1 MCLILMLPIIYYA
14 KLIVYVAV
22 IWARD
27 NAIVNWL
34 CARND
39 LGLADGNSPAHEDV
53 DFIDGKDRLSSKGK
67 KIELW
72 GIAKNPGKIISS
84 NFMTKLLNK

>member
-1 MCLILMLPIIYYA
+1 MLSIIYYA
-14 KLIVYVAV
+14 KLTVYVAV

-39 LGLADGNSPAHEDV
+39 LKLADGNIPAHEDV
-53 DFIDGKDRLSSKGK
+53 DFIGEKDRLSSKGK
-67 KIELW
+67 KIEDQ
-72 GIAKNPGKIISS
+72 S
-84 NFMTKLLNK
+84 NLKVQVVSLTCVDI